1 MRRKREFSYI
11 SFKVEVLI
19 FSPKMEGLVKL
30 GHVVLKKGVS
40 LIFIFCDPS
49 QYYVIFLCMC
59 LAHLLIIYTSFPG
72 KT

>member
-11 SFKVEVLI
+11 SFKKEVLI

-30 GHVVLKKGVS
+30 GYVVLKKEVS
-40 LIFIFCDPS
+40 LIFIFSDPF

-59 LAHLLIIYTSFPG
+59 LVHLLLIYTSFPG